1 MTESSQPFQKKT
13 DLTQDIFIS
22 LALPLPLQI
31 ANVVRLVHKHQA
43 EPLPQEDDLRQT
55 TENTADA
62 VKPGLLSRVSRWL
75 ANLPED
81 LDHTGSAKTDSLGIT
96 KDYYQYQGETIKIE
110 TVKQWFIVYE
120 AYRFMNQDK
129 VLLQKLNKTKISINW
144 FATQAAESNWNL
156 KQECNPERYS
166 KEHVRRIIRTM
177 KYFDD
182 KKMLEPIRQQ
192 CGNDCENDH
201 SKI

>member
-1 MTESSQPFQKKT
+1 MQKKT

-31 ANVVRLVHKHQA
+31 ANVVRLVHKHQV
-43 EPLPQEDDLRQT
+43 ELLPQEDDLRQT

-62 VKPGLLSRVSRWL
+62 AKPGLLSRVSRWL

-81 LDHTGSAKTDSLGIT
+81 LDHTGIAKTDSLGIT

-129 VLLQKLNKTKISINW
+129 VLLQKLNKNKISINW

-166 KEHVRRIIRTM
+166 KEHVRRIIRIM

-182 KKMLEPIRQQ
+182 KKMLGPIRQKFS
-192 CGNDCENDH
+192 NDRENNY